1 MGPRPGR
8 DGAMIL
14 TLYLTLYNNLHSA
27 RRAATRG
34 VSSPSVSLSARF
46 IEVSALVS
54 CLVCSINVPAR
65 RERYGFLRTE
75 VVEKTCGRSKPL
87 LLHRDVFII
96 DYRAKYKTGGYI

>member
-1 MGPRPGR
+1 
-8 DGAMIL
+8 MIL

-46 IEVSALVS
+46 TLYIEVSALVS
-54 CLVCSINVPAR
+54 CLVCSCIYLGGGE
-65 RERYGFLRTE
+65 RERYGFLRIE